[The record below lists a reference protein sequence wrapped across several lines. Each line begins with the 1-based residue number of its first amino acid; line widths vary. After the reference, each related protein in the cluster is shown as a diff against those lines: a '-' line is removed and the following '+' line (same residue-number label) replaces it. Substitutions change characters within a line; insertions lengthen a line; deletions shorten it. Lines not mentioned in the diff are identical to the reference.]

1 MPESFAGHRMVLL
14 MVVLLYS
21 FAVYFTL
28 NLAIGY
34 YKSSLEMKDL
44 RAELEDSQTRS
55 RKLSAAFEN
64 VQTTNFVD
72 STVNKIQAAASIDKK
87 RDALRQAIAEALLK
101 EEEVAVDTSVK
112 VDELG
117 SLMQQVLKEE
127 APASAPKAA
136 KAGRIM

>member
-1 MPESFAGHRMVLL
+1 MEWLFSSGLFD
-14 MVVLLYS
+14 S

-34 YKSSLEMKDL
+34 YKSTLELKDL

-64 VQTTNFVD
+64 IQTTNFVD
-72 STVNKIQAAASIDKK
+72 STVNKIQGAASIDKK
-87 RDALRQAIAEALLK
+87 RDALRQAIAEALTK
-101 EEEVAVDTSVK
+101 EEEVVVDTRVK

-127 APASAPKAA
+127 APASAPKAT

>member
-1 MPESFAGHRMVLL
+1 MPESCAGHGVVLL
-14 MVVLLYS
+14 MVVLLDS

-87 RDALRQAIAEALLK
+87 RDALRQAIADALK
-101 EEEVAVDTSVK
+101 EEEVVVDTSVK